1 MKASIVE
8 MEGLLRGKCVPAKM
22 LVNES
27 LAEYLVRQFDSLHER
42 AEVAERERDE
52 LRLEI
57 ARIGGAK
64 AIDVLRRDVAAGGPV
79 DNPVL
84 GYADSYRGMASR
96 GVENVPI
103 WGVISILE
111 RFIAPL
117 CTTPPASS
125 VPDRNQ
131 LRELVDMVWNEATES
146 ETVPSTA
153 DADRIIDK
161 VFHGIVQE
169 HASSRY
175 QSAAPA
181 ASAHDGWKL
190 VPVEPTAKM
199 MVAGTLV
206 SEFQEDPAGMYRAMI
221 AAAPSP
227 GGDGG

>member
-1 MKASIVE
+1 MRNEINELIEQIGGRERLEFLSEYRPNIVKGQVTFREVKVIARALLAVLDDVEKKGEVYSAARKLVKCKGRYHSELNYKA
-8 MEGLLRGKCVPAKM
+8 
-22 LVNES
+22 
-27 LAEYLVRQFDSLHER
+27 LAELFGVKTHE
-42 AEVAERERDE
+42 V
-52 LRLEI
+52 
-57 ARIGGAK
+57 
-64 AIDVLRRDVAAGGPV
+64 
-79 DNPVL
+79 
-84 GYADSYRGMASR
+84 
-96 GVENVPI
+96 
-103 WGVISILE
+103 
-111 RFIAPL
+111 
-117 CTTPPASS
+117 TPPATSA
-125 VPDRNQ
+125 PDRNQ